1 MKKYFWLIVLCLL
14 SPIVVAASNGIYPGQ
29 NQSVGNLADPHS
41 IFVAQSNPANAGLA
55 LAENKRLRIN
65 FSPTLWSVTELGD
78 VDNFIDDLD
87 DLIDL
92 LDDSSNS
99 DEPIEETLDRFNS
112 VLESM
117 GENGYLKTSIGVSA
131 PLLPVY
137 IRVDPIDAV
146 FYSDFSYGTTVGMR
160 ILDDELVYDPQNSG
174 FATNTSAYVKS
185 SVETRL
191 GAGLSKLLYTLN
203 YSMQLYGGVKFN
215 FIQMALSKQII
226 ALQQMNGESIEDV
239 VSDAYDDHLETSTNI
254 GIDLGLRLA
263 AEKYSLGLTVT
274 DINSPQFN
282 YGAVGIDC
290 DTYADASAAYA
301 NCETARYFSEV
312 MGEIV
317 AREKYTRNALAIIDG
332 YYQINKTWFT
342 GFELES
348 AAYDDTVGTE
358 NQWLNIGAGYQ
369 SAGKIP
375 SFRFGYRQNMAGSEL
390 GSLNVGTT
398 LFGMI
403 TMDISWS
410 LDSVDVDGTR
420 APRMFGG
427 SIGVQQRF

>member
-1 MKKYFWLIVLCLL
+1 MKKIFGSIALCFL
-14 SPIVVAASNGIYPGQ
+14 SSSVFAASNGIYPGQ

-41 IFVAQSNPANAGLA
+41 IFVANSNPANSGLA
-55 LAENKRLRIN
+55 LADNKRLRIN
-65 FSPTLWSVTELGD
+65 FTPTLWGVTELGD

-99 DEPIEETLDRFNS
+99 DEPIDETLDRFNS

-117 GENGYLKTSIGVSA
+117 GENGYLKTSVGLSA

-137 IRVDPIDAV
+137 IKVDPIDAV

-160 ILDDELVYDPQNSG
+160 ILDDTLAYDPQNSS

-185 SVETRL
+185 GVETRL
-191 GAGLSKLLYTLN
+191 GAGLSKRLYTLN
-203 YSMQLYGGVKFN
+203 DSMQLYGGVKFN
-215 FIQMALSKQII
+215 FIQMELSKQII
-226 ALQQMNGESIEDV
+226 ALQHMDGESIEDV
-239 VSDAYDDHLETSTNI
+239 VRDAYDDHLETSTNI

-282 YGAVGIDC
+282 YGAVGTDC
-290 DTYADASAAYA
+290 HRYVDGSAAYA

-312 MGEIV
+312 VGDIV
-317 AREKYTRNALAIIDG
+317 TQEKYTRNALAIIDG
-332 YYQINKTWFT
+332 YYQINKKWFT
-342 GFELES
+342 GFEVEA
-348 AAYDDTVGTE
+348 AAYDDAVGAE
-358 NQWLNIGAGYQ
+358 NQWVNIGAGYQ

-375 SFRFGYRQNMAGSEL
+375 SFRWGYRQNLAGSEL
-390 GSLNVGTT
+390 GSLNMGTT
-398 LFGMI
+398 LFGVL
-403 TMDISWS
+403 TFDVSWS
-410 LDSVDVDGTR
+410 LDSVDVDGTSVSR
-420 APRMFGG
+420 LLGG
-427 SIGVQQRF
+427 SIGIQQRF